1 MAIMYLRKPAK
12 IADSKYFQIWKFPEC
27 NISKPV
33 ATSREIVAEA
43 PIQVWVFEVEGSDK
57 L

>member
-43 PIQVWVFEVEGSDK
+43 PI
-57 L
+57 